1 MTEIAEKTT
10 PLEAAEERR
19 AEVEEFLIR
28 ARETVA
34 RTREVIEA
42 TRERL
47 GPAPGGQE
55 AAAE

>member
-1 MTEIAEKTT
+1 MTDIAEDMA

-19 AEVEEFLIR
+19 LEVDEFLAR

-34 RTREVIEA
+34 RTRAVIEA

-47 GPAPGGQE
+47 GPPPE
-55 AAAE
+55 AQ